1 MSLTDTMLL
10 ITTLS
15 TIIALVNCKAHVHH
29 RVFTELALSD
39 QIGLLVTMQSAN
51 VSAANNPALLGDAL
65 ARHSHFQAI
74 YQATDLSSP
83 EVYHR
88 ARGEYVL
95 EVITRHHAQSKDKLL
110 LALPQGAE
118 IEQSVPLSN
127 SFVIKGGREVVERLA
142 ELEEVEEVFTTSG
155 FKVNL
160 PRPNNNR
167 IQSGM
172 ALLQR
177 LRSAIDDGQEEKNI
191 QWNIRKIGADKVWS
205 NGLARSRGQG
215 VTYAI
220 ADTGVEYKHPNIRN
234 NYMGLRSDGTYNH
247 NYAWYDGVRKPVA
260 AGGRTQSR
268 CGVASNEP
276 CDDQG
281 HGTHVTGTA
290 VGGDGFGV
298 APGARWIGCRN
309 MDNGLGAPVTYLI
322 CLNFFLAPH
331 DLQGR
336 NPRPELRPH
345 VIGNSYG
352 CPDSE
357 GCSKRAM
364 KAAVEALRAAGIFMS
379 VSAGNEG
386 PSCGTVDAPPALE
399 PLVFSVG
406 ATDESDKLA
415 PFSSRGPVTID
426 GQQWRKPDISAP
438 GVGILAAYPGDGMR
452 RLSGTSMA
460 SPHVSGA
467 VILLTANCPCLERDN
482 ERLQAIL
489 QSTAVHLMPPA
500 GERLCGQ
507 DNAKSV
513 PNNFFGY
520 GRIDVENA
528 VNVCRELCSS
538 FK

>member
-1 MSLTDTMLL
+1 MLSVRVAV
-10 ITTLS
+10 IAAMV
-15 TIIALVNCKAHVHH
+15 ALVSGKAHVHH
-29 RVFTELALSD
+29 RVFRELALAD
-39 QIGLLVTMQSAN
+39 QIGLLVTMRAAN
-51 VSAANNPALLGDAL
+51 VSAANNPALLGQEL
-65 ARHSHFQAI
+65 ARLVHFQAL
-74 YQATDLSSP
+74 YQPHDLASP
-83 EVYHR
+83 EKYHQ

-95 EVITRHHAQSKDKLL
+95 DVITKHHAQSRDRLL
-110 LALPQGAE
+110 LALPDGVE

-127 SFVIKGGREVVERLA
+127 SFVIKGGKEVVERLA
-142 ELEEVEEVFTTSG
+142 DLEDVEEVFTTSG

-160 PRPNNNR
+160 PRPNKNR
-167 IQSGM
+167 IQSGL

-177 LRSAIDDGQEEKNI
+177 LHSGLDDDQEKNI
-191 QWNIRKIGADKVWS
+191 QWNIRKIGADKVWAS
-205 NGLARSRGQG
+205 GVARSRGQG

-220 ADTGVEYKHPNIRN
+220 ADTGVEYKHANIRN
-234 NYMGLRSDGTYNH
+234 NYKGLRADGSYDH

-281 HGTHVTGTA
+281 HGTHVTSTA
-290 VGGDGFGV
+290 VGADGFGV

-309 MDNGLGAPVTYLI
+309 MDNGLGAPVTYLL

-386 PSCGTVDAPPALE
+386 PNCSTVDAPPALE

-406 ATDESDKLA
+406 ATDEQDKLA
-415 PFSSRGPVTID
+415 RFSSRGPVIID

-438 GVGILAAYPGDGMR
+438 GVGIMAAYPGDGMR

-489 QSTAVHLMPPA
+489 QSTAVHLLPPA

-507 DNAKSV
+507 DTAKSV

-520 GRIDVENA
+520 GRIDLINA
-528 VNVCRELCSS
+528 VNVCRELCAS